1 MTRQRVIAIRPDP
14 ALVTV
19 LTSVLNPRYYDL
31 ECTAGN
37 IDTVRRLRSRAF
49 DVVITDPAT
58 SIDEDV
64 ALTLELR
71 SVRPGIKAIVLAPE
85 ASHGDLLDAIRA
97 DVFACFTPPFD
108 YKEVASMTT
117 SALAAEDWAHAIQV
131 VS

>member
-37 IDTVRRLRSRAF
+37 IDTVQRLRSRAF

-58 SIDEDV
+58 
-64 ALTLELR
+64 
-71 SVRPGIKAIVLAPE
+71 
-85 ASHGDLLDAIRA
+85 
-97 DVFACFTPPFD
+97 
-108 YKEVASMTT
+108 
-117 SALAAEDWAHAIQV
+117 
-131 VS
+131 